1 MVNSDGT
8 MPETAVMISYSWGR
22 DDSPHMA
29 YSPVDNAFGTADHFS
44 HPLPAVPIAE
54 CVMVFPV
61 LVHEL
66 ETDMRGIGVQR
77 LNSTHLI
84 GESTSPLR

>member
-44 HPLPAVPIAE
+44 HPLPAVTITESVCWFCQCWSMSSKCLMRAE
-54 CVMVFPV
+54 SECSVS
-61 LVHEL
+61 
-66 ETDMRGIGVQR
+66 TR
-77 LNSTHLI
+77 LT
-84 GESTSPLR
+84 

>member
-1 MVNSDGT
+1 VVGRKVNSDGT

-44 HPLPAVPIAE
+44 HSLPAVTMAE
-54 CVMVFPV
+54 SVGWFFQCWSMSSKCPMSAESQCSVS
-61 LVHEL
+61 
-66 ETDMRGIGVQR
+66 TR
-77 LNSTHLI
+77 LT
-84 GESTSPLR
+84 

>member
-44 HPLPAVPIAE
+44 HPLPAV
-54 CVMVFPV
+54 
-61 LVHEL
+61 
-66 ETDMRGIGVQR
+66 TQ
-77 LNSTHLI
+77 S
-84 GESTSPLR
+84 LRVCDGFSSAGP